1 MRTDKKMNIFISGL
15 GLIGGS
21 LARSLRFRT
30 MHNVCGYDI
39 DKQTLESALSCGV
52 IKKIGDAEDIK
63 NADVVIIALYP
74 AATVEFVKNNI
85 ENFKENAII
94 VDTCGIKG
102 DVCDAIGKLVKDKP
116 VRFVGGHPMAGVER
130 SGFDHS
136 FASLFD
142 GASMILCPEYCPDN
156 AAVQTLSELF
166 SDIGFGKIT
175 ISTAAHHDK
184 VIAFTSQ
191 LAHIVSSAYVQGGYA
206 TEHKGFSAGSFKDM
220 TRVARLNAD
229 MWTELFFENR
239 ENLSEV
245 TGELITNLEKF
256 KAALD
261 SCDKDAMHKLLADG
275 NERKIKSDN
284 L

>member
-1 MRTDKKMNIFISGL
+1 MNIFISGL

-21 LARSLRFRT
+21 LARALRFRT

-39 DKQTLESALSCGV
+39 DKQTLESALACGA
-52 IKKIGDAEDIK
+52 IKKVGDAQDLK
-63 NADVVIIALYP
+63 NADVVVIALYP

-85 ENFKENAII
+85 DNFKENAII
-94 VDTCGIKG
+94 VDTCGIKT
-102 DVCDAIGKLVKDKP
+102 DVCNEIYKLVLDRP
-116 VRFVGGHPMAGVER
+116 IRFVGGHPMAGVER

-142 GASMILCPEYCPDN
+142 GASMILCPEHCADN
-156 AAVQTLSELF
+156 SAVQTLSELF

-175 ISTAAHHDK
+175 ISTAEHHDK

-191 LAHIVSSAYVQGGYA
+191 LAHVVSSAYVQGEYA

-239 ENLSEV
+239 ENLSDV
-245 TGELITNLEKF
+245 TGELIANLEKF

-261 SCDKDAMHKLLADG
+261 TNDREKMHKLLSDG
-275 NERKIKSDN
+275 NERKIKSEN

>member
-1 MRTDKKMNIFISGL
+1 MNIFISGL

-21 LARSLRFRT
+21 LARALCLRT
-30 MHNVCGYDI
+30 GHNVCGYDV
-39 DKQTLESALSCGV
+39 DRKSCESALECGA
-52 IKKIGDAEDIK
+52 IKKIGTAEDIK
-63 NADVVIIALYP
+63 EADIVIVALYP
-74 AATVEFVKNNI
+74 AATIEFIKTNLD
-85 ENFKENAII
+85 NFKENAII
-94 VDTCGIKG
+94 VDTCGIKTE
-102 DVCDAIGKLVKDKP
+102 VCEAAFELTKDRA

-142 GASMILCPEYCPDN
+142 GASMILCPDYSRDKT
-156 AAVQTLSELF
+156 AVQTLSEFF

-175 ISTAAHHDK
+175 ISTAQHHDK

-191 LAHIVSSAYVQGGYA
+191 LAHIVSSAYVQGEYS

-229 MWTELFFENR
+229 MWTELFFENT

-245 TGELITNLEKF
+245 IGELITNLEKY
-256 KAALD
+256 KASLD
-261 SCDKDAMHKLLADG
+261 SGDRAAMHKLLSDG
-275 NERKIKSDN
+275 NARKIKSEN

>member
-1 MRTDKKMNIFISGL
+1 MNKKINIFISGL

-21 LARSLRFRT
+21 LARALCLRT
-30 MHNVCGYDI
+30 EHSVCGYDI
-39 DKQTLESALSCGV
+39 DEKTLESALSSGV
-52 IKKIGDAEDIK
+52 IKKVGGTEELK
-63 NADVVIIALYP
+63 NADVVIVALYP
-74 AATVEFVKNNI
+74 EATVEFVKHNI
-85 ENFKENAII
+85 DNFKENAII
-94 VDTCGIKG
+94 VDTCGIKK
-102 DVCDAIGKLVKDKP
+102 DVCDAIGGLTEDKS
-116 VRFVGGHPMAGVER
+116 VHFVGGHPMAGVER

-142 GASMILCPEYCPDN
+142 GASMILCPEYCKDN
-156 AAVQTLSELF
+156 SAVQALSELF

-175 ISTAAHHDK
+175 ISTSAHHDK

-191 LAHIVSSAYVQGGYA
+191 LAHIVSSAYVQGEYA

-245 TGELITNLEKF
+245 MGELISNLEKF

-261 SCDKDAMHKLLADG
+261 TSDRDTMHKLLSYG
-275 NERKIKSDN
+275 NERKIKSEN

>member
-1 MRTDKKMNIFISGL
+1 MNIFISGL

-21 LARSLRFRT
+21 LAKALRFRT
-30 MHNVCGYDI
+30 MHNVCGFDI
-39 DKQTLESALSCGV
+39 NKNSCEAALASGA
-52 IKKIGDAEDIK
+52 IKKIGTAEDIK
-63 NADVVIIALYP
+63 QADVVIIALYP
-74 AATVEFVKNNI
+74 AATIEFVRENI
-85 ENFKENAII
+85 DNFKENVII
-94 VDTCGIKG
+94 VDTCGIKTE
-102 DVCDAIGKLVKDKP
+102 VCKALGEMLKDKA

-142 GASMILCPEYCPDN
+142 GASMILCPDYCSDTS
-156 AAVQTLSELF
+156 AVQTLSELF
-166 SDIGFGKIT
+166 SDIGFGRIT
-175 ISTAAHHDK
+175 ISNANHHDK

-191 LAHIVSSAYVQGGYA
+191 LAHVVSSAYVHGEYA

-229 MWTELFFENR
+229 MWTELFYENKD
-239 ENLSEV
+239 NLSDAL
-245 TGELITNLEKF
+245 GELISNLEKY

-261 SCDKDAMHKLLADG
+261 CGNRDEMHKLLSHG

-284 L
+284 I